1 VNCFRPR
8 RIRALLYISL
18 RGLFLYN
25 TGMTAE
31 EKKSITFFIDLASS
45 QARGGYFREERE
57 YSFSDDTD
65 AVGSPGSSLSPG
77 GRVSPDIITAGIRD
91 CKGCRLCETRKNTV
105 PGEGAPD
112 PLVMVIG
119 EAPGADEDSSGRPF
133 VGKAG
138 QLLDKMLGSI
148 NLSRESNCFI
158 ANIVKCRPPENRD
171 PQPDEIA
178 ACAGFLECQIHS
190 LKPRFILCVGRLS
203 SQTLLHS
210 AEPVGKLRGRF
221 TDCKIASM
229 TIPLIATYHPSALL
243 RNEDL
248 KRPSWDDLKLL
259 RTALGAAPTGVK

>member
-1 VNCFRPR
+1 VNYFRPR
-8 RIRALLYISL
+8 RVRAQLCVSL
-18 RGLFLYN
+18 RGPFLYNTGMTN

-31 EKKSITFFIDLASS
+31 EKKSVAFFIDLATDM
-45 QARGGYFREERE
+45 ARGGYSQGERE
-57 YSFSDDTD
+57 YDFSDN
-65 AVGSPGSSLSPG
+65 
-77 GRVSPDIITAGIRD
+77 IQN
-91 CKGCRLCETRKNTV
+91 CKACRLCGTRKNAV
-105 PGEGAPD
+105 PGEGAPE

-148 NLSRESNCFI
+148 GLSRESNCFI

-178 ACAGFLECQIHS
+178 ACAGFLESQIQS

-203 SQTLLHS
+203 AQTLLHS
-210 AEPVGKLRGRF
+210 AEPVGKLRGKF
-221 TDCKIASM
+221 MDCKIAGL

-259 RTALGAAPTGVK
+259 RAALGQTGVT